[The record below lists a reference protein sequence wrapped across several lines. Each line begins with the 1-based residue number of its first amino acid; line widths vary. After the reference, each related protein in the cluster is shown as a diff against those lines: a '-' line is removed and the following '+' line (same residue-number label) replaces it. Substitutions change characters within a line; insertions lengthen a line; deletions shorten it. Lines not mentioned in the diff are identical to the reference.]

1 MIYRILFVACVLLS
15 VTAQASQWCSTMSCP
30 ACPRHGL
37 GSGYGHECFS
47 SQSACESAVASAKRA
62 QGSGATYSACTEEG
76 SGSNSTPASTG
87 DPAQDLINQGVSGV
101 VDGMMN
107 GNADSFAMGAMG
119 IAGGIFV
126 QGMKPDPAAEA
137 RRQQEAAE
145 AAARQAAY
153 ERQLAIEAEA
163 RNQQLMSEMLGDDVA
178 DPFSSS
184 TPAPAE
190 SSGLGLMSDDA
201 PVAVDNNRGFMPA
214 ANKRPAIRTHGN
226 AVLKQPEP
234 VDSLASQ
241 VMSDAQPATAPA
253 APAKPQNS
261 GAALSAFNKGFDQGI
276 GCYSHSAFAHCAS
289 EQDPATYQLCIGN
302 YDAGYRNGEAQKQTL
317 LAQAHQ
323 AGALDKQQGR
333 GNNSF
338 AHPSA
343 QGSCRVQWI
352 ERYNSGYQGVP

>member
-62 QGSGATYSACTEEG
+62 QGSGATYSVCTEEG
-76 SGSNSTPASTG
+76 SGSSTPASTG

-107 GNADSFAMGAMG
+107 GNADSFAVGAMG

-153 ERQLAIEAEA
+153 ERQMAIEAEA
-163 RNQQLMSEMLGDDVA
+163 RNQQLMSEMIGDGEAV
-178 DPFSSS
+178 DPFESE
-184 TPAPAE
+184 PAASMD
-190 SSGLGLMSDDA
+190 SSGLGLMSDDV
-201 PVAVDNNRGFMPA
+201 PVTGDGSHQAFMPA
-214 ANKRPAIRTHGN
+214 TNNRPAIRTHGN
-226 AVLKQPEP
+226 AVRKEPQP
-234 VDSLASQ
+234 V
-241 VMSDAQPATAPA
+241 APA
-253 APAKPQNS
+253 AAKNEGAPPPNAPQQQPQDS

-276 GCYSHSAFAHCAS
+276 GCYSHSALAHCAS
-289 EQDPATYQLCIGN
+289 ERNPNTYQLCIGN
-302 YDAGYRNGEAQKQTL
+302 YDAGYRQGEAQKGTL
-317 LAQAHQ
+317 LNQAYQ

-333 GNNSF
+333 RNGSF
-338 AHPSA
+338 THPSA